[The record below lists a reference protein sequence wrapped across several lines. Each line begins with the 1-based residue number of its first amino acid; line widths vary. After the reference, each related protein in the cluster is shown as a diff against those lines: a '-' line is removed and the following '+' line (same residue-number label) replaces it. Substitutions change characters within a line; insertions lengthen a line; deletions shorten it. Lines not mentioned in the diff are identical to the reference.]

1 MKELKLTKQFY
12 IDREV
17 NNYPYILLCKP
28 ADDEVGGVI
37 SCPFT
42 EADDVSY
49 AISRMRPFY
58 ELYDVPRFDSYDPD
72 WYWEGLGCIRHSFLG
87 RFGEQFYLEKERLEE
102 ERFKTLNGYYS
113 DRHQL
118 ELVLAK
124 IMGFFSS
131 VLIQYDGGERT
142 AKDTKTFRVR
152 LTKPE
157 RIPISDLKFNGCNGW
172 LPFIP
177 LVKKSR
183 SNSVHNPDRVMPLF
197 RSKYMGEDTVTD
209 IREYERRGNTCYV
222 PKGYKS
228 ADADGNKD
236 GSNDCKSICGYAPFF
251 FTAVNK
257 SKTTLFYASGE
268 PEIYP
273 VYSSATWDEVRFTAA
288 ARKFLTLCFGQYAAD
303 PEKWNPMRHYFE
315 SEKLLAT
322 SLITAKVT
330 PDDVAECLDYFMDN
344 LNDIVTF
351 WVSKDS
357 HYSDVTDK
365 FWDWFHQHIE
375 PLVRLVYGEIRTKY
389 FTRFRID

>member
-1 MKELKLTKQFY
+1 MKALKLTKQFY
-12 IDREV
+12 INREINV
-17 NNYPYILLCKP
+17 FPYVLLCKP

-42 EADDVSY
+42 ESDDCSY

-58 ELYDVPRFDSYDPD
+58 DGYDTPRFDSYDPD
-72 WYWEGLGCIRHSFLG
+72 WYWEGLGCIHHAFLA
-87 RFGEQFYLEKERLEE
+87 RFGEQFYLEKSRIDEAKFTSL
-102 ERFKTLNGYYS
+102 KGYYS
-113 DRHQL
+113 DMHQL

-124 IMGFFSS
+124 VMGFFSS

-142 AKDTKTFRVR
+142 AKDKKTFRVR

-157 RIPISDLKFNGCNGW
+157 RIPISDLKFEGCNGG
-172 LPFIP
+172 LDYIP
-177 LVKKSR
+177 SVKKSR

-222 PKGYKS
+222 PKGYKT
-228 ADADGNKD
+228 AGPDGDKD

-273 VYSSATWDEVRFTAA
+273 VYSSATWDEAKFTAA
-288 ARKFLTLCFGQYAAD
+288 ARKFLTLCFGNYAAD

-330 PDDVAECLDYFMDN
+330 PDDVADCLDYFMDN

-351 WVSKDS
+351 WVSKDP

-365 FWDWFHQHIE
+365 FWDWFHEHIE

-389 FTRFRID
+389 FTRFRIG